1 MRLREYTASFQSVIL
16 LIHVAQY
23 HAVSF
28 FECKDGRDWNMK
40 EFE

>member
-1 MRLREYTASFQSVIL
+1 MRLREYTASYQSVFL
-16 LIHVAQY
+16 LIHL
-23 HAVSF
+23 HPLF